1 MHACACSTCASGP
14 GPSVST
20 GRTRCAVTHS
30 LHTGSAQS
38 AEARG
43 PDATLPPTR
52 PWGEDLLPRV
62 PSEGWRARVGVAAHL
77 EVLVLLLRESPLRD
91 HECAQPLAGHVPTL
105 ERGGQVTRGPGLSTA
120 LWAGP
125 CLLPHP
131 PIPVYAHRPEGG
143 RGSSWSYPQDPCVC
157 VCVRMCVAVFT
168 CVCARG
174 CRCIHVCTRVQVCVQ
189 ARVRVTAF
197 TCAGALHRGCWPRTP
212 GPQAVA
218 ALAGPRTR
226 SEGRARRVSR
236 CSPG

>member
-105 ERGGQVTRGPGLSTA
+105 ERGGRSHAAPASAPLCGQARACSPTRRSLSTHTG
-120 LWAGP
+120 LRVAGAVP
-125 CLLPHP
+125 GPTPKTL
-131 PIPVYAHRPEGG
+131 V
-143 RGSSWSYPQDPCVC
+143 CVC
-157 VCVRMCVAVFT
+157 VCASAHVCSCVHM
-168 CVCARG
+168 CVCAR
-174 CRCIHVCTRVQVCVQ
+174 V
-189 ARVRVTAF
+189 
-197 TCAGALHRGCWPRTP
+197 
-212 GPQAVA
+212 
-218 ALAGPRTR
+218 
-226 SEGRARRVSR
+226 
-236 CSPG
+236 